1 MELVKEIKKIKPFV
15 EIVNLTAFGTIQD
28 GAFDYIIKGDDN
40 DKIILLINKAIEKIN
55 IRLLNSDNK
64 STSSYIFDSI
74 IDNLPQ

>member
-1 MELVKEIKKIKPFV
+1 M
-15 EIVNLTAFGTIQD
+15 

-74 IDNLPQ
+74 IGNLPQ